1 MARLAKTLL
10 AGALVAILPCGAA
23 TSQTPPSS
31 VLNNQVQFGDVF
43 SQQTMNVVEVTDF
56 TTADTNAVGNA
67 FEATADGQALDV
79 RSDQAANGDVAADTR
94 LNVSGYSGDTV
105 TVTNTA
111 TGNSGFVG
119 SYDGTVTAVT
129 NQNTAATAAISG
141 NSRINAA
148 GGSAGDVDSL
158 NQATGNSQSFGLE
171 YASAGIRAN
180 QTNGATVSTDGG
192 GDYAYVSGTA
202 NFAATSTGNDITLD
216 GQGSAAAVIA
226 GQLNETDRIQASSF
240 TGYGSVQT
248 AATRATA
255 AGNNINAVNEG
266 PLLDAYA
273 DQRNQAYVRA
283 EARNAASA
291 YGTSSVNAYGV
302 GNALTAG
309 DIGGELILDTVQ
321 LNEGGGIEAVANFI
335 GTDGY
340 DATATST
347 AMGNSV
353 TGYACSECEG
363 RMSIT
368 NSQVNRSDVGAQSI
382 VNVSGG
388 GRSASSVSTAVGNTA
403 TYYVSRP
410 SGQ

>member
-1 MARLAKTLL
+1 M
-10 AGALVAILPCGAA
+10 
-23 TSQTPPSS
+23 
-31 VLNNQVQFGDVF
+31 
-43 SQQTMNVVEVTDF
+43 
-56 TTADTNAVGNA
+56 GNA
-67 FEATADGQALDV
+67 FEASADGQILDV
-79 RSDQAANGDVAADTR
+79 RSDQATKANVTADTR

-105 TVTNTA
+105 AVTNSA

-119 SYDGTVTAVT
+119 SYNGTMTAVT
-129 NQNTAATAAISG
+129 NQNTAASATISA
-141 NSRINAA
+141 NSRVNAA

-158 NQATGNSQSFGLE
+158 NQASGNSQAFGLE
-171 YASAGIRAN
+171 HAAAGIRAN
-180 QTNGATVSTDGG
+180 QTNGATVSTDGATVSTDGG
-192 GDYAYVSGTA
+192 GDYAYVWGTA
-202 NFAATSTGNDITLD
+202 SFGATSTGNDITLD
-216 GQGSAAAVIA
+216 GQGSAAAVIG
-226 GQLNETDRIQASSF
+226 GQLNEADRVQASAF

-273 DQRNQAYVRA
+273 DQHNQAYVRA
-283 EARNAASA
+283 EARTAASA
-291 YGTSSVNAYGV
+291 FGTAGVNAHGV

-363 RMSIT
+363 RMGVT

-388 GRSASSVSTAVGNTA
+388 GRSATGVSTAVGNTA

>member
-31 VLNNQVQFGDVF
+31 VLNSQVQLGDVF
-43 SQQTMNVVEVTDF
+43 SQQTMNVVEVSDF
-56 TTADTNAVGNA
+56 TTADTHAVGNA
-67 FEATADGQALDV
+67 FEATAEGQVLDV

-94 LNVSGYSGDTV
+94 LNVSGHSGDTV
-105 TVTNTA
+105 SVTNTA

-119 SYDGTVTAVT
+119 AYDGTLTAVT
-129 NQNTAATAAISG
+129 NQNTAGAAAIAG

-158 NQATGNSQSFGLE
+158 NQATGNSQAIGLE
-171 YASAGIRAN
+171 YASAGVRAN

-216 GQGSAAAVIA
+216 GQGSAARVIA
-226 GQLNETDRIQASSF
+226 GQLNEGSRIQASAF
-240 TGYGSVQT
+240 TGYGSVQS
-248 AATRATA
+248 AETRATA

-266 PLLDAYA
+266 PLLDVYA
-273 DQRNQAYVRA
+273 DQRNLAYVRA

-291 YGTSSVNAYGV
+291 YGTAGASAHGV
-302 GNALTAG
+302 GNAMTGG
-309 DIGGELILDTVQ
+309 DIGGEIILDTVQ
-321 LNEGGGIEAVANFI
+321 INDGGGIEAVANFI

-340 DATATST
+340 DATSTST

-353 TGYACSECEG
+353 TGYACSDCEG
-363 RMSIT
+363 RMT
-368 NSQVNRSDVGAQSI
+368 VGNSQVNRSDVGAQSI
-382 VNVSGG
+382 VNVTGS
-388 GRSASSVSTAVGNTA
+388 GRSASGVSTAVGNTA